1 VTAVRGSSTLNPP
14 EDPHMPQGEAAAH
27 MPTKARMEALSDGI
41 FAVAMT
47 LLVLDIKMPDTV
59 RLQGSAELW
68 RHFASVGHA
77 FVVYAL
83 SFVVLAMFWA
93 GHNYQFHYVEKLD
106 RRLLWINF
114 AFLLATTTIP
124 FTTNLIT
131 THPELTLAV
140 CIYAANILVLDLV
153 LLLHVRRLQS
163 VPALASHDFRAASG
177 RHVQRRLLLMAAVPL
192 LAIAVSQVSPAWGL
206 RTFYILLALHFL
218 PHPGSGEES

>member
-1 VTAVRGSSTLNPP
+1 MQN
-14 EDPHMPQGEAAAH
+14 GEFAAR

-47 LLVLDIKMPDTV
+47 LLVLDIKMPENV
-59 RLQGSAELW
+59 RLQANADLW
-68 RHFASVGHA
+68 RHFAAIGHA

-106 RRLLWINF
+106 RQLLWINF

-131 THPELTLAV
+131 THPDLALAV
-140 CIYAANILVLDLV
+140 CVYAANILVLDLV

-163 VPALASHDFRAASG
+163 SAVLASSDFKAATG
-177 RHVQRRLLLMAAVPL
+177 RHIQRRLLLMCFVPL
-192 LAIAVSQVSPAWGL
+192 LAIAVSQISAAWGL
-206 RTFYILLALHFL
+206 RTFYLLLALHFL
-218 PHPGSGEES
+218 PHPGDSRQA